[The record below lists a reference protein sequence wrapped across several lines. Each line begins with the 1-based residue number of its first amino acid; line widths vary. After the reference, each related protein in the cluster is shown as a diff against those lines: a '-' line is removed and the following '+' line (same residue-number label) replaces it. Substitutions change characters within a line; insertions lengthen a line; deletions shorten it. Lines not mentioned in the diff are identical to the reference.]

1 MKELLRKKRLYLILL
16 IPLGFLLTALTAR
29 FPWATDRIYS
39 RGIYQGVARVIGG
52 FFSLIPFSVA
62 ELLILVLLAVI
73 PISLIVL
80 VVRLIRDK
88 EGRRKRLLNL
98 VANLFCTA
106 GCLYFVFVL
115 VCGINYT
122 RPGFAELNGLEIRP
136 SSVEELSALC
146 TSLVEQCN
154 AAEAATASNEAG
166 VSTLSFENHRAL
178 TDACQAAYSKAGEE
192 YDTLSRF
199 VPRAK
204 AVISS
209 RAMSYLDIT
218 GVYFPFTFECNVN
231 VDHPEHNVPA
241 TILHEMAHFKGFM
254 REEDAN
260 FIAYLVSG
268 YSDDPELTY
277 SGTLLATVYAT
288 NALFTADPEEYSRV
302 ASSLSD
308 GVRTDL
314 AAAREYWQQFATPVA
329 KVSNSVNNTY
339 LRANRQQEGV
349 KSYGRMVDLLLAEY
363 RQENDIG

>member
-1 MKELLRKKRLYLILL
+1 MKELLRKKRLWLILL
-16 IPLGFLLTALTAR
+16 LPLGFLLTTLTAR
-29 FPWATDRIYS
+29 FPRATDRIYS
-39 RGIYQGVARVIGG
+39 RGIYRGLSRVIGG

-62 ELLILVLLAVI
+62 ELLVVLLLAVI

-80 VVRLIRDK
+80 VVRLIRDR

-122 RPGFAELNGLEIRP
+122 RPGFAELSRLEIRH

-146 TSLVEQCN
+146 TALVERCN
-154 AAEAATASNEAG
+154 AAEAATASDEAG
-166 VSTLSFENHRAL
+166 VSTLSFETHRAL
-178 TDACQAAYSKAGEE
+178 TDACRAAYGKAGEA
-192 YDTLSRF
+192 YDSLSGF
-199 VPRAK
+199 APRAK
-204 AVISS
+204 AVVSS
-209 RAMSYLDIT
+209 RGMSYLDIA

-231 VDHPEHNVPA
+231 VDQPAYNLPA

-268 YSDDPELTY
+268 YSDEPELVY

-288 NALFTADPEEYSRV
+288 NALYAADPEEYDRV
-302 ASSLSD
+302 VSALSD
-308 GVRTDL
+308 GVRADL
-314 AAAREYWQQFATPVA
+314 AAARAYWQQFATPLA
-329 KVSNSVNNTY
+329 KVSGSVNDTY

-363 RQENDIG
+363 RRENETG